1 MKLGQSMSA
10 KADQIFDG
18 FLTRSAILFLR
29 CENPTATAYEYLPC
43 DICESYAIARLI
55 VACGRS

>member
-18 FLTRSAILFLR
+18 LLTRSVIMFLR
-29 CENPTATAYEYLPC
+29 CEEPTATAYENLPC
-43 DICESYAIARLI
+43 DICESSA
-55 VACGRS
+55 